1 MFLGSFNYSI
11 DAKGRLSIP
20 AKFKKYLNQEANETF
35 VITRGLATCIDIY
48 PLDYWRSEVLSR
60 VDQLDDFNPEEA
72 SFKRLLLELASE
84 DKLDSQS
91 RLLVPKNLVEFA
103 RIERDVFILGQN
115 KKIEVWNPSIYEA
128 SKKDNSKSYVEL
140 AQQVMNKYKT

>member
-20 AKFKKYLNQEANETF
+20 ARFKKYLNQEANETF

-48 PLDYWRSEVLSR
+48 PLDYWKSEVLSR

-72 SFKRLLLELASE
+72 SFKRLLLEYASE

-103 RIERDVFILGQN
+103 KIEKEVFLLGQN
-115 KKIEVWNPSIYEA
+115 KKIEVWNPSLYE
-128 SKKDNSKSYVEL
+128 SGKKENSKSYVEL
-140 AQQVMNKYKT
+140 AQQVMNKYKI